1 LYTDNKQIKL
11 SIPVDDDFT
20 LSYLDSYIVAID
32 ALPKNHTIEHIANQS
47 IGKED
52 DDDEKEVYENESETK
67 NDRFGHRIKISST
80 EYSENHILRDLNKVS
95 DHIDTNK
102 LYS

>member
-1 LYTDNKQIKL
+1 MYTDNKQIKL

-52 DDDEKEVYENESETK
+52 DDEKEVYEHESETK
-67 NDRFGHRIKISST
+67 IDKFGHRIKISST

-95 DHIDTNK
+95 DQSDTNK
-102 LYS
+102 LYF